1 MFRLKSA
8 FLSILI
14 LSLFAGGAY
23 GQDLNW
29 NITGAGAR
37 AQGMGGAFIG
47 VADDAT
53 SVVWNPAGLATLER
67 LEFSAVTRIVMDSYE
82 DSFTDATGNLYEKS
96 GSLSHFVFNFVSVAF
111 PLSIGEGKL
120 VLAAAYQRQLDFY
133 TSRSQPAEFN
143 SEGGSNTFTPGLGIR
158 LFPVLSIGA
167 AANIWFG
174 SATGELIVT
183 NSSNLTWDQTFSG
196 FNMVFGTLL
205 DFGAMQSPFP
215 LKLGASVKTPFEL
228 SEEKTAP
235 DFDPQ
240 TTIYEMPLMLGFGAS
255 FLIGENL
262 TLAADYEMRMY
273 GDCKKIPAVGDEEP
287 LSHSEE
293 DLKQIRVGMEY
304 LLVLDWGV
312 FPIRAGFQTVPTVFA
327 NYEIITDQD
336 GNPEPFKPKDQVTGI
351 GFAVGSG
358 YIAERFAIDVTFARQ
373 QYERDNDANS
383 LVGTFETVNNT
394 LTMSG
399 IIYF

>member
-1 MFRLKSA
+1 MLRLKDA
-8 FLSILI
+8 LLYILI
-14 LSLFAGGAY
+14 LSFFAGESY

-67 LEFSAVTRIVMDSYE
+67 LEFSAVTRLVINSYDE
-82 DSFTDATGNLYEKS
+82 SFTDTADTRYEKS

-111 PLSIGEGKL
+111 PIKIGEGKL

-133 TSRSQPAEFN
+133 ASKSYPKYE
-143 SEGGSNTFTPGLGIR
+143 SEGGGDTFTPGLGFR
-158 LFPVLSIGA
+158 LFPVWSIGA
-167 AANIWFG
+167 AANIWLG
-174 SATGELIVT
+174 DANGET
-183 NSSNLTWDQTFSG
+183 PTLTWDQTFSG

-205 DFGAMQSPFP
+205 DFSAMQSPFP

-228 SEEKTAP
+228 SEEKTSP
-235 DFDPQ
+235 GFNTQ

-255 FLIGENL
+255 LRLGENL
-262 TLAADYEMRMY
+262 TLAGDYEMRMY
-273 GDCKKIPAVGDEEP
+273 GDSQKIPAVGNEEP
-287 LSHSEE
+287 LSPSEE
-293 DLKQIRVGMEY
+293 DLNQIRVGMEY

-312 FPIRAGFQTVPTVFA
+312 FPIRAGFQTVPTVFT
-327 NYEIITDQD
+327 NYD
-336 GNPEPFKPKDQVTGI
+336 NVNFEPSDQVSGI
-351 GFAVGSG
+351 GFAFGSG
-358 YIAERFAIDVTFARQ
+358 YIAEWFAIDVTYSRE
-373 QYERDNDANS
+373 QYERENDPNNFS
-383 LVGTFETVNNT
+383 TGTRSDVSNII
-394 LTMSG
+394 TMSG